1 LPRWIGSMSAAPA
14 PRSTTAAERD
24 EARAAAVIQLSDER
38 QRVKKVTS
46 GSEKRK
52 RSVAILVRVHPT
64 DAEQL
69 RVDAEAA
76 GMSVAGYLASGRLG
90 PEAAPR
96 PRMRR
101 RQVSA
106 DMAAFTKAMVEFRR
120 AATLLNQQARAQNTL
135 ALFAKDQGA
144 GQLLDAVRELGR
156 GDELLRDEF
165 KVALAALHAALAND
179 REG

>member
-1 LPRWIGSMSAAPA
+1 MSAAPA
-14 PRSTTAAERD
+14 PGMAAGPAEPAAGRG
-24 EARAAAVIQLSDER
+24 EARGGAGGVIQLSDER

-46 GSEKRK
+46 GSEKRQ
-52 RSVAILVRVHPT
+52 RTQSIRIRVHPA
-64 DAEQL
+64 DGERLKIEA
-69 RVDAEAA
+69 AAA

-101 RQVSA
+101 RQVAA
-106 DMAAFTKAMVEFRR
+106 DMAAFTQAMVEFRR
-120 AATLLNQQARAQNTL
+120 AANLLNQQTRAQNTL
-135 ALFAKDQGA
+135 ALFAKEHGA